1 MYRISVGG
9 RTSVHLYREIFE
21 CIQIQIDI
29 NLLSELF
36 SILILAMTLSNLN
49 ASSSHIRPRDVQ
61 VTQIGTNTTVLRSRI
76 WDRLRFEMEYSR
88 QRGTTVNSYLIQA
101 DKIALLDPPGKSFT
115 NIYLQE
121 LQQTVDLAKLDYVI
135 LSHVNPNRIVTLQAL
150 LEQTPQITVV
160 CSRPGAIFL
169 RNHFKDAI
177 KTTNATWE
185 KQIYPVRGKDTLN
198 LGQGHELAFISAPT
212 PRWPDGLCT
221 YDANTRILY
230 SDKFFGAHVC
240 NDSIFDHNW
249 KQLDDDR
256 RYYYDCLH
264 AAQAQQV
271 GAALDKFALIPAKY
285 YAPAHG
291 PVVRHSLS
299 RLSYDYRQWRQQQCT
314 KELTV
319 VLLYA
324 SAYGNTATLS
334 QAIAQGLL
342 QADISVELINCEFAE
357 SAEILN
363 AIQKCDGF
371 IIGSPTF
378 GGHAP
383 SPIQIALDI
392 ILSTAAKTKL
402 AGVFGSYGWSGEA
415 IDLIESQ
422 LQNAGYRFGF
432 DPIRIKFN
440 PTDQALKQAEVAAS
454 QYAQVLKKTKKIH
467 APRQPVIQAQTNR
480 TEQAIQRLIGSL
492 CVITDESHR
501 AIMTT
506 WVSQATFSPPG
517 LIVAIPKAQ
526 DSSLITQIGD
536 RFILN
541 ILQEG
546 QNLKRYFLN
555 LDAHQKNPTCA
566 IDFTLAD
573 ITNRSAS
580 KQCLILNDALAYLEC
595 EVQQRMECGDHWLV
609 YAVAT
614 SGEVLNHEGV
624 TAVASV
630 RSTVNHREL

>member
-1 MYRISVGG
+1 
-9 RTSVHLYREIFE
+9 
-21 CIQIQIDI
+21 
-29 NLLSELF
+29 
-36 SILILAMTLSNLN
+36 MTLSHLN
-49 ASSSHIRPRDVQ
+49 TLPAQIRPRDVQ
-61 VTQIGTNTTVLRSRI
+61 ATQISTNTTVLRSRI

-115 NIYLQE
+115 KIYLQE
-121 LQQTVDLAKLDYVI
+121 LQQTLDLAQLDYVI

-150 LEQTPQITVV
+150 LEQAPQVTLICT
-160 CSRPGAIFL
+160 RTGAVFL
-169 RNHFKDAI
+169 RNHFKDAL
-177 KTTNATWE
+177 KTTTATWE
-185 KQIYPVRGKDTLN
+185 KQIYTVRGKETLD
-198 LGQGHELAFISAPT
+198 LGQGHSLTFIPVPT

-221 YDANTRILY
+221 YDAKTHILY
-230 SDKFFGAHVC
+230 SDKLFGAHVC
-240 NDSIFDHNW
+240 NDSIFDDNW

-271 GAALDKFALIPAKY
+271 GAALDKFALISAKY
-285 YAPAHG
+285 YAPANG

-299 RLSYDYRQWRQQQCT
+299 RLRYDYRQWRQQQST

-319 VLLYA
+319 ALLYA

-342 QADISVELINCEFAE
+342 QANVAVELINCELAKSE
-357 SAEILN
+357 EIIN

-383 SPIQIALDI
+383 SPIQVALDI
-392 ILSTAAKTKL
+392 IVSTAAKTKL

-415 IDLIESQ
+415 IDLIESK
-422 LQNAGYRFGF
+422 LRNAGYHFGF

-440 PTDQALKQAEVAAS
+440 PTEQALRQAETAAR
-454 QYAQVLKKTKKIH
+454 QYAQVLKKTKKSRTPH
-467 APRQPVIQAQTNR
+467 QPILKAQSNS
-480 TEQAIQRLIGSL
+480 TEKAMQGLIGSL
-492 CVITDESHR
+492 CVITDESRR

-517 LIVAIPKAQ
+517 LVVAVPKAQ

-541 ILQEG
+541 ILQKG
-546 QNLKRYFLN
+546 KNLKRYFLN
-555 LDAHQKNPTCA
+555 LDAHQKNLTCA
-566 IDFTLAD
+566 IDFTLDD
-573 ITNRSAS
+573 IANQSAT

-595 EVQQRMECGDHWLV
+595 EVHQRMECGDHWLV
-609 YAVAT
+609 YAAIT
-614 SGEVLNHEGV
+614 SGEVLNPEGV
-624 TAVASV
+624 TAVTSV
-630 RSTVNHREL
+630 RSTINQGVAVKSNN